1 MSLKI
6 EIIKEKEDFFT
17 VLLSGSLDSET
28 YTQLEEK
35 LKLLLNPST
44 KLIVFDLRQLEYIS
58 SMGLRVIF
66 NTQSFLKKQNG
77 SIIITNLQP
86 QVKKV
91 FDILKILP
99 DNIFKSIEEVDA
111 YITEIQKPKKDKENY

>member
-111 YITEIQKPKKDKENY
+111 YITEIQKPKKDEENY